1 MVYGELGRYPISVI
15 MKVRLTR
22 FWCRILNG
30 KEFKLSY
37 LLYFANYGYENKWL
51 SFIQNLLN
59 SRGKSNIWLDQNS
72 YSTVW
77 LSSSVEQKLK
87 DQFFQEWS
95 ENMNSTSKGL
105 CYWIFKTELKIE
117 KYISIWPYNY
127 MFNFCKFRCG
137 GHRLPVET
145 GRWHNVS
152 RADRSC
158 RLCDSAD
165 IGDAFHYIMSCNY
178 LKQER
183 ENIYRVIAV
192 IMSIPWNLRS

>member
-1 MVYGELGRYPISVI
+1 
-15 MKVRLTR
+15 
-22 FWCRILNG
+22 
-30 KEFKLSY
+30 
-37 LLYFANYGYENKWL
+37 
-51 SFIQNLLN
+51 
-59 SRGKSNIWLDQNS
+59 
-72 YSTVW
+72 
-77 LSSSVEQKLK
+77 
-87 DQFFQEWS
+87 
-95 ENMNSTSKGL
+95 
-105 CYWIFKTELKIE
+105 
-117 KYISIWPYNY
+117 

-145 GRWHNVS
+145 GRLHNVS

-192 IMSIPWNLRS
+192 IMSIHSNLRS